1 MSEEQRYNSSMDR
14 DWIENRKALLSREW
28 IKASD
33 DVSELRDKLIDAED
47 NLNDIAAELD
57 DLKSMN

>member
-1 MSEEQRYNSSMDR
+1 MTTFSK
-14 DWIENRKALLSREW
+14 DWIENRKAFLSRER

-47 NLNDIAAELD
+47 NLNDIVNELD
-57 DLKSMN
+57 QLKSMNDTCVNI

>member
-1 MSEEQRYNSSMDR
+1 MATLSKE
-14 DWIENRKALLSREW
+14 WIKDRKAFLSEEW

-57 DLKSMN
+57 QLKSMNYTTINI

>member
-1 MSEEQRYNSSMDR
+1 MATLSKE
-14 DWIENRKALLSREW
+14 WIKDRKAFLSKEW